1 LARAIVHAVD
11 TSANS
16 PFHRLSMSA
25 SAFASSFDAG
35 SPSACENAAIF
46 LRVRLRA
53 ALHAPD
59 IRAVDMSDFCEDIL
73 RNTIAFP
80 FVPHCL
86 AERSH
91 ELVA

>member
-1 LARAIVHAVD
+1 
-11 TSANS
+11 
-16 PFHRLSMSA
+16 
-25 SAFASSFDAG
+25 
-35 SPSACENAAIF
+35 
-46 LRVRLRA
+46 VRLRA

>member
-1 LARAIVHAVD
+1 LRECSDIFEGEV
-11 TSANS
+11 
-16 PFHRLSMSA
+16 
-25 SAFASSFDAG
+25 AF
-35 SPSACENAAIF
+35 
-46 LRVRLRA
+46 A

>member
-1 LARAIVHAVD
+1 MPARADGVNRNLH
-11 TSANS
+11 
-16 PFHRLSMSA
+16 F
-25 SAFASSFDAG
+25 
-35 SPSACENAAIF
+35 
-46 LRVRLRA
+46 RA
-53 ALHAPD
+53 AATGREGPWRTRSD
-59 IRAVDMSDFCEDIL
+59 KSDFCEDIL

>member
-1 LARAIVHAVD
+1 MLLTHPQIARFIAVD
-11 TSANS
+11 ERFSLREQLRRRKS
-16 PFHRLSMSA
+16 ECLRECSDIFEGEV
-25 SAFASSFDAG
+25 AF
-35 SPSACENAAIF
+35 
-46 LRVRLRA
+46 A